1 MNVHI
6 LLVED
11 DESLHRGIQFTLQQE
26 GFTVFSAY
34 NRMEKAN
41 LIEELREEA

>member
-6 LLVED
+6 LLVEN

-26 GFTVFSAY
+26 GFSAY